1 MMGKACY
8 EVISRRWYA
17 PLVTLFFLLLNL
29 ACGLIVMP
37 DATTTVEQYRDVG
50 AALALPLISG
60 VCIFFLPVVCRKA
73 SHAIL
78 ESSRLSGSSMCQA
91 QLHAGRIGVVPPESI
106 YLAIV
111 AGLVVAVSY
120 LALEGLL
127 YFADRDIL
135 YNLKRMP
142 LVIESIYFWFAVMLL
157 ITTLV
162 RITILLT
169 RFATRDLRIELFQI
183 EELVP
188 LSNSVLWNVG
198 AISAGLALMPIFWL
212 GRAIPAL
219 DIPLMLAVVTVTL
232 YILLY
237 PVFQVRKIVLRKK
250 RLALERIRE
259 TFKSATRSDDQQKRR
274 LTDSAKRL
282 EEINNLVGVRKEIAR
297 TKEWPISIPVGIRV
311 AFFVVVPPLSWVAA
325 SLVDWLVTQMVS

>member
-1 MMGKACY
+1 MDKAWY
-8 EVISRRWYA
+8 EFIFRRRYA
-17 PLVTLFFLLLNL
+17 LLVTLFFLVLNL
-29 ACGLIVMP
+29 FCGLIVMP
-37 DATTTVEQYRDVG
+37 GDATSAEQYRDVG

-60 VCIFFLPVVCRKA
+60 VCIFFLPIVSRKA
-73 SHAIL
+73 SQAIL
-78 ESSRLSGSSMCQA
+78 ESSRLSGSSMQQA
-91 QLHAGRIGVVPPESI
+91 HLHADRVGIVTPESI
-106 YLAIV
+106 YLAIA
-111 AGLVVAVSY
+111 AGLVIALSY
-120 LALEGLL
+120 LALEDLL
-127 YFADRDIL
+127 YFADMDL
-135 YNLKRMP
+135 LDNMKRFP
-142 LVIESIYFWFAVMLL
+142 LVIESVYFWFAVILL

-198 AISAGLALMPIFWL
+198 ALSAGLALMPIFWL

-219 DIPLMLAVVTVTL
+219 DIPLMLVVLTVTL
-232 YILLY
+232 YLLLY

-250 RLALERIRE
+250 KLALERIRE
-259 TFKSATRSDDQQKRR
+259 AFKSATRSDDQQKRR

-282 EEINNLVGVRKEIAR
+282 EEINNLVGVRKEIGR
-297 TKEWPISIPVGIRV
+297 TKEWPISIPVGMRV

-325 SLVDWLVTQMVS
+325 SLVDWLVTQIVS